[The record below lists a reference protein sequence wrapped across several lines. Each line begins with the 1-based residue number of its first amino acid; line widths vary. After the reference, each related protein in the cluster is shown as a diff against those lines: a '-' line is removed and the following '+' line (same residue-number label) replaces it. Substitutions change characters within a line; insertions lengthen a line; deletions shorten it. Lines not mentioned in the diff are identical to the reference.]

1 MAENHKMYELDP
13 HILLSDL
20 RLRPTLF
27 LKYFPLVALQK
38 FLTLFIFIVNYFINV
53 IAEALYFYLKYLFII
68 FNREYIKNS
77 GAETNSFL
85 SSLIANLRGNFHL
98 LVFRDI
104 NYTKIR
110 LVEVHIK
117 SPCKV
122 INW

>member
-98 LVFRDI
+98 LVFR
-104 NYTKIR
+104 Y
-110 LVEVHIK
+110 
-117 SPCKV
+117 
-122 INW
+122 